1 MEIKDIMQR
10 LDTSRSNDG
19 IKTASA
25 TPGTSTP
32 TNPEALRGAL
42 RDALA
47 AAPSATKTASASIPD
62 NPAGDL
68 LKLAEDLTTAEEE
81 AMMKQASVY
90 GAAMCDGF
98 MARFGQYE
106 DAALQSP
113 SVKTA
118 QVAQP
123 QFAPQQPAAQDTDL
137 IAIKT
142 AAANDAEFQK
152 FASENPD
159 LVKEAADLGY
169 RQTWDNLVK
178 TANDDFESGY
188 GDCMGEMHKM
198 ASECYKGGALMINN
212 VIRSVQQAA

>member
-1 MEIKDIMQR
+1 MEIKDIMKR
-10 LDTSRSNDG
+10 LDASRSDEG

-25 TPGTSTP
+25 APSNGTP

-47 AAPSATKTASASIPD
+47 AAPSTEKTAAVTEPQ

-68 LKLAEDLTTAEEE
+68 LKLAEDLTSAEEE
-81 AMMKQASVY
+81 AMMKQASIY

-106 DAALQSP
+106 DAALEAP

-118 QVAQP
+118 QAQQP
-123 QFAPQQPAAQDTDL
+123 QQPQQPAVSDADL
-137 IAIKT
+137 NAIKT

-159 LVKEAADLGY
+159 LVKEAVDLGY

-178 TANDDFESGY
+178 TAEADFDSGY
-188 GDCMGEMHKM
+188 SDTMTEMHKM
-198 ASECYKGGALMINN
+198 ASEAYKQGAVTINN
-212 VIRSVQQAA
+212 VLRQMQQAA

>member
-1 MEIKDIMQR
+1 MEIKDIMKR
-10 LDTSRSNDG
+10 LDASRSEEG
-19 IKTASA
+19 IKTASVA
-25 TPGTSTP
+25 PQNGTP

-47 AAPSATKTASASIPD
+47 AAPSQTKTAAATEQPQ

-81 AMMKQASVY
+81 AMMKQASIY

-98 MARFGQYE
+98 MARFSQYE

-118 QVAQP
+118 QMQAAPQAAQP
-123 QFAPQQPAAQDTDL
+123 ATTDAD
-137 IAIKT
+137 IEAIKT
-142 AAANDAEFQK
+142 AAANDYEFQK

-159 LVKEAADLGY
+159 LVKEAVDLGY
-169 RQTWDNLVK
+169 RQTWDGLVK
-178 TANDDFESGY
+178 TAEEDFQQGYNDS
-188 GDCMGEMHKM
+188 MNEMHKI
-198 ASECYKGGALMINN
+198 ASECYKSGAVTINN
-212 VIRSVQQAA
+212 VLRQLQAA